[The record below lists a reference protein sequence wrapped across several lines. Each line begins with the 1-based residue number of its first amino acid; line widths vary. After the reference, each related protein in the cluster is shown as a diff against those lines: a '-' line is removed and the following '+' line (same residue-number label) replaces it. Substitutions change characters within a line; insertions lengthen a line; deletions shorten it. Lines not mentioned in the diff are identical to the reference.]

1 MNASNVT
8 EPYKLTGQTD
18 DRRVTFNLT
27 LTANV
32 TLIPVT
38 YDSGDVLDN
47 REAPSTTQTQ
57 GKSSG

>member
-1 MNASNVT
+1 
-8 EPYKLTGQTD
+8 
-18 DRRVTFNLT
+18 
-27 LTANV
+27 
-32 TLIPVT
+32 VT